1 MSSTTAGG
9 EEVNTAF
16 FVLCAFSCKSQSSM
30 RARVPLPNA
39 LNQGGGHHVDLAQ
52 LLGGGRKQN
61 PWESEGNRALFT
73 DLFFSPL
80 PPFSPSIPAAP
91 RSAREGRS
99 PIWLSDGGRALC
111 KPRNGTVQSY

>member
-1 MSSTTAGG
+1 
-9 EEVNTAF
+9 
-16 FVLCAFSCKSQSSM
+16 M

-73 DLFFSPL
+73 DLFFFPSAPFL
-80 PPFSPSIPAAP
+80 PQHPSCTQECP
-91 RSAREGRS
+91 
-99 PIWLSDGGRALC
+99 
-111 KPRNGTVQSY
+111 